1 MKHSPRVLLLALFS
15 VTTFCTLTFL
25 FATTATAQTNKKL
38 VSKAN
43 YGAPS
48 RDYVMLQ
55 LGYENWLGAP
65 DSVRI
70 TGLGRAFNAYICYD
84 FPIQKSN
91 YSFAAGVGL
100 GNSNVYLNN
109 QLLTLSDTGSQIRF
123 IPEGSPA
130 YKKYKIATSYLEAP
144 FELRYFSNKENRN
157 KGFKAAIGLRVGAL
171 VNAHTKGKY
180 ELYNKPVI
188 DKIGARRYFETW
200 RYATTLRL
208 GYGNFS
214 VYGSYQISNTF
225 KAGAGPENIRPFQVG
240 LCITGM

>member
-15 VTTFCTLTFL
+15 LTFF

-43 YGAPS
+43 YNAPS

-100 GNSNVYLNN
+100 GNSNVYLSN
-109 QLLTLSDTGSQIRF
+109 QQLTLSDTGSQIRF
-123 IPEGSPA
+123 IPESSPA
-130 YKKYKIATSYLEAP
+130 YKKYKIAITNGDITIEKITETTINCLTILPTSPSLLAALSADSSDLSIA
-144 FELRYFSNKENRN
+144 FIIRSNL
-157 KGFKAAIGLRVGAL
+157 FLLSSALAAIKR
-171 VNAHTKGKY
+171 KM
-180 ELYNKPVI
+180 KPVAAPPI
-188 DKIGARRYFETW
+188 RLISSVGTYYFTPQK
-200 RYATTLRL
+200 L
-208 GYGNFS
+208 
-214 VYGSYQISNTF
+214 V
-225 KAGAGPENIRPFQVG
+225 
-240 LCITGM
+240 

>member
-1 MKHSPRVLLLALFS
+1 MKHFSRVLLAFFAVMALI
-15 VTTFCTLTFL
+15 
-25 FATTATAQTNKKL
+25 AQTASAQTSTSKTGKKL

-43 YGAPS
+43 YSSPS

-55 LGYENWLGAP
+55 VGYENWLGAP
-65 DSVRI
+65 DSVKI
-70 TGLGRAFNAYICYD
+70 GGLGRAFNAYVCYD

-91 YSFAAGVGL
+91 YSFAAGVGI
-100 GNSNVYLNN
+100 GNSNVYFSN
-109 QLLTLSDTGSQIRF
+109 QVLTLSDSGSQIRVL
-123 IPEGSPA
+123 PESDPT
-130 YKKYKIATSYLEAP
+130 YKKYKLATSYLEAP
-144 FELRYFSNKENRN
+144 FEIRYFSNKENRN

-188 DKIGARRYFETW
+188 DKISGRRYLETW

-214 VYGSYQISNTF
+214 VYGSYQISNLF